1 MAQTSRHV
9 TTDRAGKGFGTAKEL
24 NDVELAMTLNALRQ
38 LIQSVRRTGSQQRRD
53 LGLRTS
59 EVLLLR
65 RVRTSPGE
73 SISALARALHTDPSA
88 VSVLVSRL
96 GRRGLLARGRVA
108 RDRRMTVVTVTRAGR
123 SLLDELPS
131 SNTLQDSSA
140 LRRLPRPE
148 RRALALR
155 LLRLARALEQSGGV
169 ANAQT
174 AAMA

>member
-1 MAQTSRHV
+1 MAQTSRHA
-9 TTDRAGKGFGTAKEL
+9 TTDPADKGFGAAKEL
-24 NDVELAMTLNALRQ
+24 NDVELATTLNALRQ
-38 LIQSVRRTGSQQRRD
+38 LIQSVRRIGSQQWRD

-96 GRRGLLARGRVA
+96 VRRGLLARGRVA
-108 RDRRMTVVTVTRAGR
+108 RDRRMTVVTVTRTGR
-123 SLLDELPS
+123 SLLAELPGS
-131 SNTLQDSSA
+131 TNLQASSA

-155 LLRLARALEQSGGV
+155 LLRLARALEQSGG
-169 ANAQT
+169 AASAQT